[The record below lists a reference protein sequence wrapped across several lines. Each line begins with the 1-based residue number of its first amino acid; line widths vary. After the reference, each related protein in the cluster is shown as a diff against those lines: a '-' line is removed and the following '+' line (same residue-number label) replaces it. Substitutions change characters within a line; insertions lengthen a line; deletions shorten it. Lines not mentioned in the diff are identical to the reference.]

1 MSKRKKF
8 PDKRVPETQAET
20 TLKWAW
26 RWGLPAGIAAI
37 AVAAAVAYLPS
48 ISGEFILDDDR
59 LVYDNDL
66 IKSSDGLYQHW
77 CTAKAYDYWPATNTS
92 LWIEWR
98 LWGMHPSGY
107 HVTNL
112 ILHIIEALLIW
123 LILRKLSIPGAF
135 LAALIFALHPVNV
148 ESVAWISQ
156 RKNTMAML
164 FFLLSIWCYLKA
176 ESQPPPPQNRKF
188 LRGVDYWYGISLV
201 LFILTML
208 SKGSAAVLPV
218 LLLGIIWWLRP
229 LTWRDFARIAP
240 FFAVAAVFT
249 EVNVWFQTH
258 GEEIV
263 IRSADFAERL
273 LGAGGVVWFYLYK
286 ALLPF
291 DLAFIYP
298 QWQIQTGNLAW
309 WLPLLAALAVTA
321 ALWHYRK
328 KWGRPFLFAWGFFCF
343 ALLPVMGFTDVGF
356 MRYSLVA
363 DHYQHVAIIGV
374 IALAAAGL
382 SIWQRRV
389 QGGLRRASMGVA
401 IGIVGIL
408 AILTWRQNGIYRD
421 PVTLYENTIYKNPG
435 CWLAQYNLA
444 KTLMDKGL
452 VMEAT
457 NHFRQAV
464 VLKSD
469 YFDADTYFDAH
480 INLGVAL
487 TKLNRFQEGI
497 EEFEQALKI
506 DPNSEK
512 AYDDL
517 GVTFFHL
524 GRNGDAIKNYEK
536 ALKKDPS
543 DAEAHNNLAVSF
555 IQDGR
560 FSEAVEHLKRA
571 MEIRPGY
578 ISAQNN
584 LAEAYAGL
592 HQSSDAIVAARK
604 AIQLARS
611 QGNSALAQQI
621 EDWLKRYRAGL
632 EEGENGKDERTR
644 GKEEK

>member
-1 MSKRKKF
+1 
-8 PDKRVPETQAET
+8 
-20 TLKWAW
+20 
-26 RWGLPAGIAAI
+26 
-37 AVAAAVAYLPS
+37 
-48 ISGEFILDDDR
+48 
-59 LVYDNDL
+59 
-66 IKSSDGLYQHW
+66 
-77 CTAKAYDYWPATNTS
+77 
-92 LWIEWR
+92 
-98 LWGMHPSGY
+98 
-107 HVTNL
+107 
-112 ILHIIEALLIW
+112 
-123 LILRKLSIPGAF
+123 
-135 LAALIFALHPVNV
+135 
-148 ESVAWISQ
+148 
-156 RKNTMAML
+156 
-164 FFLLSIWCYLKA
+164 
-176 ESQPPPPQNRKF
+176 
-188 LRGVDYWYGISLV
+188 
-201 LFILTML
+201 
-208 SKGSAAVLPV
+208 
-218 LLLGIIWWLRP
+218 
-229 LTWRDFARIAP
+229 
-240 FFAVAAVFT
+240 
-249 EVNVWFQTH
+249 
-258 GEEIV
+258 
-263 IRSADFAERL
+263 
-273 LGAGGVVWFYLYK
+273 LYK
-286 ALLPF
+286 ALLPL

-298 QWQIQTGNLAW
+298 QWQIQAGNLAC
-309 WLPLLAALAVTA
+309 WLPLLAALALTA

-382 SIWQRRV
+382 STWQRRV
-389 QGGLRRASMGVA
+389 QGGSRRASMGVA
-401 IGIVGIL
+401 IGVVGML

-435 CWLAQYNLA
+435 CWLAQNNLG
-444 KTLMDKGL
+444 KTLIDKGL
-452 VMEAT
+452 VKEAIA
-457 NHFRQAV
+457 HLQQAL
-464 VLKSD
+464 VLK
-469 YFDADTYFDAH
+469 ADYFDAH
-480 INLGVAL
+480 INLGAAL

-506 DPNSEK
+506 DPNSKK

-517 GVTFFHL
+517 GVAFFRL
-524 GRNGDAIKNYEK
+524 GRNADAIKNYEK

-571 MEIRPGY
+571 MQIRPGY

-621 EDWLKRYRAGL
+621 EDWLKRYRAGP
-632 EEGENGKDERTR
+632 EEGENGKDEHTR